1 MGCAAKFSG
10 ALPGCVADTVSSI
23 VPNRATRDNR
33 IRSCVNAPLKKRI
46 YPFRFLQDAQKLII
60 CAVIDVLQLIEDG
73 NSDVKLA
80 RLVLC
85 VGRAA
90 NVAAAPLKLGA
101 QLLLR
106 QAVSTA
112 QSAQILSDVAVA
124 PQFLFHHISPDP
136 VAFDQYWLQ
145 LNRVYAKL

>member
-1 MGCAAKFSG
+1 MVVGNGF
-10 ALPGCVADTVSSI
+10 
-23 VPNRATRDNR
+23 
-33 IRSCVNAPLKKRI
+33 IRSACHGLVGGSRSGHRNKRIGISVKAPLKKRI

-60 CAVIDVLQLIEDG
+60 CAVIDVLQLVEDG

-90 NVAAAPLKLGA
+90 NVATAPLKLGA

-112 QSAQILSDVAVA
+112 QSAQIFSDVAVA
-124 PQFLFHHISPDP
+124 PQFLLHHISPDP

>member
-1 MGCAAKFSG
+1 MRSLIARVAV
-10 ALPGCVADTVSSI
+10 LPVLKSI
-23 VPNRATRDNR
+23 ARRER
-33 IRSCVNAPLKKRI
+33 IN
-46 YPFRFLQDAQKLII
+46 PFRFLQDAQKLII
-60 CAVIDVLQLIEDG
+60 CAVIDVLQLVEDG

-80 RLVLC
+80 RLILC

-112 QSAQILSDVAVA
+112 QSAQIFSDVAVA
-124 PQFLFHHISPDP
+124 PQFLLHHISPDP